1 MLENSPSRNGWII
14 IAFSYGVFLFVLC
27 FTLLVCSGSVRV
39 YGLFTLERRKYDFCR
54 NKCVYRTQYQNPPP
68 RADRGV
74 CNNRSFKPPQSAAIW
89 GPPLESISI
98 ALRFHLNASIDGRAA
113 VPGTGEKGVQMVNFC
128 VVGGWGWLNTSIPL
142 HTSLLFVVSVNQR
155 LTKALFTG
163 NISNTKPMPLGF
175 FSHRFH
181 NLHCLV

>member
-1 MLENSPSRNGWII
+1 MYVTMLENSPSRNGWII

-74 CNNRSFKPPQSAAIW
+74 CNNRSFKPPQSATIS

-98 ALRFHLNASIDGRAA
+98 ALRFHLNASIDGRPCCRARNRGKRCA
-113 VPGTGEKGVQMVNFC
+113 NGQLLCRRWVGLVKYVDPPTHMYVL
-128 VVGGWGWLNTSIPL
+128 VVCC
-142 HTSLLFVVSVNQR
+142 
-155 LTKALFTG
+155 
-163 NISNTKPMPLGF
+163 LG
-175 FSHRFH
+175 
-181 NLHCLV
+181 